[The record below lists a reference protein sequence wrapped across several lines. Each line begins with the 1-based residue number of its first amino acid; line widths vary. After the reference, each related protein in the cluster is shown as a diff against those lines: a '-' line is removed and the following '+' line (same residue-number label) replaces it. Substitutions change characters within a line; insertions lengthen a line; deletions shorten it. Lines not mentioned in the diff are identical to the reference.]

1 MIPMVSVLRRRA
13 NRLAGASVIATVG
26 LFIAGNA
33 LRGATP
39 SQLISP
45 DNLRVVDGWWI
56 RLSLLYALAFALVG
70 ALIVARRP
78 GNRIGWVAC
87 GIGLLTAVYEF
98 GLGYETFGT
107 YVNRSLP
114 ALGFVRWLEAWEWAL
129 PVVLMLFFLPL
140 LFPDGKPISPRWWL
154 LAPLVLIGFGLAMF
168 GIYLGPLIG
177 LGGSVLADVSLY
189 LRYRRAGADE
199 RQQIR
204 WFALAGLLLVIV
216 AVSGIV
222 VGSLVYHNNTVV
234 FNPIFDVLTPLAFA
248 ALAVS
253 LGIAVLKYHLYD
265 IDVFLRQALVYGAL
279 VVLISVIYFV
289 TVVTV
294 GSRVGQLP
302 RNDPAAGGA
311 VGALVAL
318 AFQPVR
324 RRLQRLANRLVY
336 GKRATPY
343 EVLSQFSKRVSE
355 MYASDE
361 LPMRMAQVL
370 AEGTAADSACVCWRV
385 GHELRRAA
393 SWPASS
399 AGPTSIPLSA
409 DELPPIAGAAEAAPV
424 RYQGEPLGA
433 LAVAKRQPMTAA
445 ESRLLSDLSREAGLV
460 LKNTRLTAELVQR
473 LDELQASRQRLVSAQ
488 DTERRRLERNLHD
501 GAQQNLVALKL
512 KIAVLK
518 NLTKTDPQRAQAAL
532 DELNGD
538 ANDAIETL
546 RDLARGLYPPILAQ
560 DGLVAAVEAQA
571 RRTPVPVELIGGPLP
586 RYSQEAEAGV
596 YFCILEA
603 LQNVAKHAK
612 ASKVIVR
619 VEERDGRLVFSVSD
633 DGCGLDPARAR
644 TGSGMQ
650 NMRDRIEVLGGEL
663 EVESS
668 PGAGTRLTGSIP
680 VTQAEVATAGELSP
694 AMSSAA
700 PSRS

>member
-1 MIPMVSVLRRRA
+1 MVIVEAMRPRA
-13 NRLAGASVIATVG
+13 NRLAAASVIATLA

-33 LRGATP
+33 FRGATP
-39 SQLISP
+39 NRLISP
-45 DNLRVVDGWWI
+45 HDLTVVDGWWT
-56 RLSLLYALAFALVG
+56 RLSPLYALTFALVG

-87 GIGLLTAVYEF
+87 GIGLLAAVYEF
-98 GLGYETFGT
+98 GLGYATFGT
-107 YVNRSLP
+107 YINRSLP
-114 ALGFVRWLEAWEWAL
+114 ALDFVKWLEVWEWVL

-154 LAPLVLIGFGLAMF
+154 LVPLVLVGFGLGLF
-168 GIYLGPLIG
+168 GIHIGQVLGLTG
-177 LGGSVLADVSLY
+177 TLLATASLFI
-189 LRYRRAGADE
+189 RYRRAGPDE

-204 WFALAGLLLVIV
+204 WFALAGLALTIV

-222 VGSLVYHNNTVV
+222 VGAFVYHNNTVV
-234 FNPIFDVLTPLAFA
+234 FNPIFDVLTPLAFT

-253 LGIAVLKYHLYD
+253 IGIAVLKYRLYD
-265 IDVFLRQALVYGAL
+265 IDVFLRQALVYGTL
-279 VVLISVIYFV
+279 VVLISVVYFV

-302 RNDPAAGGA
+302 RNDPAAGVA
-311 VGALVAL
+311 VGAIVAL

-361 LPMRMAQVL
+361 LPIRMAQVL
-370 AEGTAADSACVCWRV
+370 AEGTAADSATVWLRV

-393 SWPASS
+393 SWPAGA
-399 AGPTSIPLSA
+399 AGPSTLRLSNG
-409 DELPPIAGAAEAAPV
+409 ELPSIAGVAEAVPV
-424 RYQGEPLGA
+424 RYQGELLGA
-433 LAVAKRQPMTAA
+433 LAVSKRQPMTAT
-445 ESRLLSDLSREAGLV
+445 ESRLLADLSREAGLV

-512 KIAVLK
+512 KLAVVK
-518 NLTKTDPQRAQAAL
+518 RLTATDPQRAQAAL
-532 DELNGD
+532 DELAGD

-546 RDLARGLYPPILAQ
+546 RELARGLYPPILAQ

-571 RRTPVPVELIGGPLP
+571 RRSPLPVEVIGSPLP
-586 RYSQEAEAGV
+586 RYPQELEAGI
-596 YFCILEA
+596 YFCVLEA
-603 LQNVAKHAK
+603 LQNAVKHSGASRVTVQIDHTGGRLTFSVTDDGRGMDPAK
-612 ASKVIVR
+612 ARS
-619 VEERDGRLVFSVSD
+619 
-633 DGCGLDPARAR
+633 
-644 TGSGMQ
+644 GSGMQ
-650 NMRDRIEVLGGEL
+650 NMRDRIEVLGGKL

-668 PGAGTRLTGSIP
+668 PGGGTRVTGSTP
-680 VTQAEVATAGELSP
+680 VVKAAAAGEHVP
-694 AMSSAA
+694 ATPSAA

>member
-1 MIPMVSVLRRRA
+1 MVIAMRRRA
-13 NRLAGASVIATVG
+13 DWLAWASVIATVA

-39 SQLISP
+39 TRLISP

-56 RLSLLYALAFALVG
+56 RLSPLYALAFAFVG

-87 GIGLLTAVYEF
+87 GIGLLTEVYEL

-107 YVNRSLP
+107 YVNHSLP
-114 ALGFVRWLEAWEWAL
+114 ALGFVRWLEQWEWAL

-154 LAPLVLIGFGLAMF
+154 LAPLVIIGFGLAMV
-168 GIYLGPLIG
+168 GIYLGQLIG
-177 LGGSVLADVSLY
+177 LVGSVLANVSLF
-189 LRYRRAGADE
+189 LRYRRAAADE

-204 WFALAGLLLVIV
+204 WFAFAGLLLVIV

-222 VGSLVYHNNTVV
+222 VGSVVYHNNTVV
-234 FNPIFDVLTPLAFA
+234 FNPIFDVLTPLAFTVLA
-248 ALAVS
+248 AS
-253 LGIAVLKYHLYD
+253 IGIAVLKYHLYD
-265 IDVFLRQALVYGAL
+265 IDVFLRQALVYGTL
-279 VVLISVIYFV
+279 VVLISVVYFV

-302 RNDPAAGGA
+302 RNDPAAGVA
-311 VGALVAL
+311 VGAIVAL

-361 LPMRMAQVL
+361 LPLRMAQVL
-370 AEGTAADSACVCWRV
+370 AEGTAADNATVWLRV

-393 SWPASS
+393 SWPSGPD
-399 AGPTSIPLSA
+399 GPTSLLLTT
-409 DELPPIAGAAEAAPV
+409 DELPPINGVAEAAPV
-424 RYQGEPLGA
+424 RYQGELLGA
-433 LAVAKRQPMTAA
+433 LAVSKRQPMTAT
-445 ESRLLSDLSREAGLV
+445 ESRLLADLASEAGLV

-473 LDELQASRQRLVSAQ
+473 LDELQASRQRLVTAQ

-512 KIAVLK
+512 KIAALK
-518 NLTKTDPQRAQAAL
+518 RLTTTDPQRAQAAL
-532 DELNGD
+532 DQLTGD

-546 RDLARGLYPPILAQ
+546 RELARGLYPPILAQ
-560 DGLVAAVEAQA
+560 DGLVAAIEAQA
-571 RRTPVPVELIGGPLP
+571 RRTPLPVEVAGGPLP
-586 RYSQEAEAGV
+586 RYPQELEAGI
-596 YFCILEA
+596 YFCVLEA
-603 LQNVAKHAK
+603 LQNAVKHSGASRITIHIDQTGGRLTFSVTDDGLGMDPAK
-612 ASKVIVR
+612 ARS
-619 VEERDGRLVFSVSD
+619 
-633 DGCGLDPARAR
+633 
-644 TGSGMQ
+644 GSGMQ

-663 EVESS
+663 QVESS
-668 PGAGTRLTGSIP
+668 PGGGTRVSGSIP
-680 VTQAEVATAGELSP
+680 VVEAATAGERAP
-694 AMSSAA
+694 ATPSAA
-700 PSRS
+700 PNRS

>member
-1 MIPMVSVLRRRA
+1 MVAFMRRRG
-13 NRLAGASVIATVG
+13 NRLAGASVIATVA

-39 SQLISP
+39 TRLIAP
-45 DNLRVVDGWWI
+45 HDLTVIDGWWI
-56 RLSLLYALAFALVG
+56 RLSLLYALAFAFVG
-70 ALIVARRP
+70 PVIVARRP

-87 GIGLLTAVYEF
+87 GIGLLTAVYDF
-98 GLGYETFGT
+98 GLGYATFGN

-114 ALGFVRWLEAWEWAL
+114 GLGFVHWLEQWEWAL

-140 LFPDGKPISPRWWL
+140 LFPDGKPISPRWWFL
-154 LAPLVLIGFGLAMF
+154 VPLVLGGFALALL
-168 GIYLGPLIG
+168 GIYLGQLMG
-177 LGGSVLADVSLY
+177 LVGSVLATASLFI
-189 LRYRRAGADE
+189 RFRRAGEGE

-204 WFALAGLLLVIV
+204 WFAIAGLLIVVV
-216 AVSGIV
+216 AVSGIL

-234 FNPIFDVLTPLAFA
+234 FNPIFDVLTPVAFTVLAG
-248 ALAVS
+248 S
-253 LGIAVLKYHLYD
+253 IGIAVLRYRLYD
-265 IDVFLRQALVYGAL
+265 IHFFLRQALVYGTL
-279 VVLISVIYFV
+279 VVLISVVYFI

-302 RNDPAAGGA
+302 RNDPAAGVA
-311 VGALVAL
+311 VGAIVAL

-361 LPMRMAQVL
+361 LPIRMAQVL
-370 AEGTAADSACVCWRV
+370 AEGTAADSASVWLRV

-393 SWPASS
+393 SWPVGAD
-399 AGPTSIPLSA
+399 GPSTLPLPT
-409 DELPPIAGAAEAAPV
+409 DELPTIPGVAEAVPV
-424 RYQGEPLGA
+424 RYQGERLGA
-433 LAVAKRQPMTAA
+433 LAVSKRQDMTAA
-445 ESRLLSDLSREAGLV
+445 EGRLLGDLSREAGIV

-473 LDELQASRQRLVSAQ
+473 LDELQASRQRLVTAQ

-501 GAQQNLVALKL
+501 GAQQNLIALKL
-512 KIAVLK
+512 KIALMK
-518 NLTKTDPQRAQAAL
+518 NVAATDPQRAKVAL
-532 DELNGD
+532 DELTSD
-538 ANDAIETL
+538 ANEAIETL
-546 RDLARGLYPPILAQ
+546 RALARGLYPPILAQ
-560 DGLVAAVEAQA
+560 EGLVAAVEAQA
-571 RRTPVPVELIGGPLP
+571 RRTPVPVNVVGGPLP
-586 RYSQEAEAGV
+586 RYPQETEAGV

-633 DGCGLDPARAR
+633 DGCGPDPARAR

-680 VTQAEVATAGELSP
+680 VTQAEAATAGELSP

>member
-1 MIPMVSVLRRRA
+1 MVPALRRGSD
-13 NRLAGASVIATVG
+13 RLAWGSVIGTLA

-39 SQLISP
+39 TRLMSP
-45 DNLRVVDGWWI
+45 RDLAVADGWWI
-56 RLSLLYALAFALVG
+56 RLSPLYALAFVLVG
-70 ALIVARRP
+70 ALIVRRRP

-107 YVNRSLP
+107 YVSRSMP
-114 ALGFVRWLEAWEWAL
+114 ALGFVRWLEQWEWAL

-140 LFPDGKPISPRWWL
+140 LFPDGKPISPRWWW
-154 LAPLVLIGFGLAMF
+154 LAPVVLVGFGLAMF
-168 GIYLGPLIG
+168 TIYIGQLLGLV
-177 LGGSVLADVSLY
+177 GSVLANASLFI
-189 LRYRRAGADE
+189 RYRRAGADE

-204 WFALAGLLLVIV
+204 WFALAGLVLVLV
-216 AVSGIV
+216 AISGIV

-234 FNPIFDVLTPLAFA
+234 FNPIFDVLTPLAFT
-248 ALAVS
+248 ALAAS
-253 LGIAVLKYHLYD
+253 IGIAVLKYHLYD
-265 IDVFLRQALVYGAL
+265 IDVFLRQALVYGTL

-302 RNDPAAGGA
+302 RNDPAAGVA
-311 VGALVAL
+311 VGAIVAL
-318 AFQPVR
+318 LFQPVR

-336 GKRATPY
+336 GKRASPY

-361 LPMRMAQVL
+361 LPIRMAQVL
-370 AEGTAADSACVCWRV
+370 AEGTAADSATVWLRV

-393 SWPASS
+393 SWPAAA
-399 AGPTSIPLSA
+399 AGATTLPFSN
-409 DELPPIAGAAEAAPV
+409 DELPPISGVAEAVPV
-424 RYQGEPLGA
+424 RYQGELLGA
-433 LAVAKRQPMTAA
+433 LAVSKRQPMTAT
-445 ESRLLSDLSREAGLV
+445 ESRLLADLSREAGLV

-512 KIAVLK
+512 KIALMK
-518 NLTKTDPQRAQAAL
+518 KLAATDPQRAQATL
-532 DELNGD
+532 DELTED
-538 ANDAIETL
+538 ANEAIETL
-546 RDLARGLYPPILAQ
+546 RELARGLYPPILAQ
-560 DGLVAAVEAQA
+560 DGLLAAVEAQG
-571 RRTPVPVELIGGPLP
+571 RRTQVPVEVAGGPLP
-586 RYSQEAEAGV
+586 RYSQEMEAGV
-596 YFCILEA
+596 YFCVLEA
-603 LQNVAKHAK
+603 LQNMVKHANATK
-612 ASKVIVR
+612 ATVR
-619 VEERDGRLVFSVSD
+619 IDQRDGRLVFSVTD
-633 DGCGLDPARAR
+633 DGRGLDPERVR
-644 TGSGMQ
+644 SGSGMQ

-663 EVESS
+663 QVESS
-668 PGAGTRLTGSIP
+668 PGAGTRVTGSIP
-680 VTQAEVATAGELSP
+680 VAAAEAATARELSP
-694 AMSSAA
+694 ATPSAA